1 MRHVWCVCVA
11 CVLCVM
17 CSVGGPVVCASCVF
31 CVCRVCPVCDVF
43 WGGGCCVHVMC
54 VLCVLR
60 VCACDVCG
68 LSCVS
73 ERQRC
78 AQLSESCCAYGPRPA
93 YCTP

>member
-1 MRHVWCVCVA
+1 MHHVCSVCVV

-17 CSVGGPVVCASCVF
+17 CSG
-31 CVCRVCPVCDVF
+31 
-43 WGGGCCVHVMC
+43 GGGCCVHVMC